1 MKEAIEQ
8 VLSNEAYTTNEERV
22 EALSKELA
30 TLVIPKDKFNEQAS
44 RLKKTESELSSSQ
57 ANLSTLQSEFDEF
70 KKSKMTED
78 EKKAAEMQEF
88 EAAKKANAVEK
99 SSLAVQKLLFQ
110 NGIEVK
116 DDDVELKETLET
128 IVSEDYDKS
137 IKLATSFISLLNKTK
152 EQTAKDTTTKLL
164 NETPKPVGGSGT
176 SSSLSNVD
184 MIKKEI
190 EQAIKDKDPVKQTEL
205 MTKLYQEEH
214 KVKI

>member
-78 EKKAAEMQEF
+78 EKKAAEMEEF
-88 EAAKKANAVEK
+88 EAAKKANAVER

>member
-78 EKKAAEMQEF
+78 EKKAAEMQEL
-88 EAAKKANAVEK
+88 EAAKKANAIEK

>member
-78 EKKAAEMQEF
+78 EKKAAEIQAF

>member
-8 VLSNEAYTTNEERV
+8 VLSNETYTTNEERV

-57 ANLSTLQSEFDEF
+57 ASLSTLQSEFDEF

-152 EQTAKDTTTKLL
+152 EKTAKETTTKLL
-164 NETPKPVGGSGT
+164 NDTPKPIGGSDS